1 MHGIL
6 RKHTASS
13 CTHRSICS
21 SHCGSCMC
29 CSQIDFQELVQGR
42 CSPRRATS
50 CPCSFLILFLLG
62 SFYLWLLPALGCV
75 WHCRWHCLWYVFRL
89 WSCLWHCH
97 FFGVFYCSTSWLC
110 PWHCLF
116 VIGFL
121 GQYSASLLGAWEAQ
135 QDSLGSSCEVL
146 AAPAGVLP
154 RGFLGGSRGCCGDAL
169 GFGSRWGANWE
180 AVRTHQGSPTH

>member
-1 MHGIL
+1 MFITLWQLHV
-6 RKHTASS
+6 A
-13 CTHRSICS
+13 CVVHRLISRS
-21 SHCGSCMC
+21 LFRGAAHPA
-29 CSQIDFQELVQGR
+29 EPLLALVHVL
-42 CSPRRATS
+42 
-50 CPCSFLILFLLG
+50 FDLFLVVFTFG
-62 SFYLWLLPALGCV
+62 SYL
-75 WHCRWHCLWYVFRL
+75 LWAVFGIVVGIV
-89 WSCLWHCH
+89 
-97 FFGVFYCSTSWLC
+97 FGMCSAFGLIFGTVISLVCSTSWLC